1 MATREEETRRFVEL
15 QQEETEI
22 PARYVL
28 QPEEE
33 VPYFGEQ
40 PYEGQEGQEE
50 VLPQEAY
57 FDEQQH
63 ERQEVPLQQEDVDAE
78 MFDEEDELMGA
89 NEDGQQDQSLL
100 RSFNT
105 HIASK
110 IWKGEAREDVL
121 KCQCHTSRLWE
132 WDVAHNSTKT

>member
-1 MATREEETRRFVEL
+1 M
-15 QQEETEI
+15 
-22 PARYVL
+22 L

-40 PYEGQEGQEE
+40 QYEGQEGQEE

-63 ERQEVPLQQEDVDAE
+63 ERQEVPLQQEEVDAE
-78 MFDEEDELMGA
+78 MYDEEDELMGA

-121 KCQCHTSRLWE
+121 KC
-132 WDVAHNSTKT
+132 